1 MSLVLEPSLADLFHD
16 AMVASSAVAT
26 VTPVDHTRYLQD
38 PVGWMVDVLGV
49 DRESVAW
56 SEIAAYAT
64 HAWDGTPDPIVA
76 AFEHVAR
83 GEWVAVSSG
92 TGTGKTFGA
101 GALILWWL
109 AVRRDAIAVTVATKE
124 DQQTKGI
131 WREIGRLWP
140 RFQAQFP
147 DAKLD
152 TLRIRMEPWRG
163 DAWGAWAITAAPK
176 AGEESSTAVQ
186 GLHAKDLLA
195 VVDEGPGVWQ
205 AIITALVNTMTGD
218 NNVIAMYGNP
228 DHQQDALATFGQ
240 LSRVVPLR
248 ISALDHPNVVL
259 GEERVP
265 GAVTRRSIQLRA
277 DQYGEDGPLYL
288 SRVRGIAPEQ
298 AEHALI
304 RLAWC
309 EAAVRRGEDITT
321 APALKMGPRSL
332 GVDVAQ
338 SEAGDLAAIAAGVGA
353 CLLSVKAFPCPNAT
367 KLGRDVWAIMTAERV
382 APEHVGVDPI
392 GVGAAT
398 VNALDELTDA
408 RYLARVVR
416 CNGGGK
422 ALPASSRAPD
432 GSVMD
437 WLPDANTF
445 KNLRAQMWWQLR
457 EDLRN
462 GSIALPRDPTLFREL
477 TIVQFRDED
486 GKVTIES
493 KDDIRKRLG
502 KSPDRADAVVY
513 WNWVRPRTRVAAP
526 PPRGVDVARPLS
538 EIARRRPA
546 MAAISTPRYTGWRPG

>member
-1 MSLVLEPSLADLFHD
+1 MTLVAEPSLADLFR
-16 AMVASSAVAT
+16 SAVASTAT
-26 VTPVDHTRYLQD
+26 VAHAAPVDHSRYVTD
-38 PVGWMVDVLGV
+38 PVGWIVDVLGV
-49 DRESVAW
+49 ERESVVW
-56 SEIAAYAT
+56 SLRDAYAA
-64 HAWDGTPDPIVA
+64 HAWDGTPDPIARALELVA
-76 AFEHVAR
+76 QGR
-83 GEWVAVSSG
+83 WVAVSSG

-101 GALILWWL
+101 AALLLWWL

-131 WREIGRLWP
+131 WREVGRLWP
-140 RFQAQFP
+140 AFQAHFP

-195 VVDEGPGVWQ
+195 LVDEGPGVWP
-205 AIITALVNTMTGD
+205 AIVTALVNTMTGD
-218 NNVIAMYGNP
+218 NNVIAMFGNP
-228 DHQQDALATFGQ
+228 DHQQDTLATFGQ
-240 LSRVVPLR
+240 LSRVTPLR
-248 ISALDHPNVVL
+248 ISGLDHPNVVMGREL
-259 GEERVP
+259 IP
-265 GAVTRRSIQLRA
+265 GAVTRGSIQLRV
-277 DQYGEDGPLYL
+277 DQYGTEGPLYL

-309 EAAVRRGEDITT
+309 EAAVRRGEDIAT
-321 APALKMGPRSL
+321 APALRMGDHAL

-338 SEAGDLAAIAAGVGA
+338 SEAGDLAAVALGVGA
-353 CLLSVKAFPCPNAT
+353 ALLEVKAFPCPNAT
-367 KLGRDVWAIMTAERV
+367 KLGRDVWQMAREYRI
-382 APEHVGVDPI
+382 APEYIGVDPI

-408 RYLARVVR
+408 QHLARVIR
-416 CNGGGK
+416 CSGGAK

-437 WLPDANTF
+437 WLPDANKF

-462 GSIALPRDPTLFREL
+462 GAIALPRDPTLFREL
-477 TIVQFRDED
+477 TVVQFTDEN
-486 GKVTIES
+486 GLVTIES

-513 WNWVRPRTRVAAP
+513 WNWVRARTRASTQ
-526 PPRGVDVARPLS
+526 PPRGVDIARPLQ
-538 EIARRRPA
+538 EYAGRRHSAPA
-546 MAAISTPRYTGWRPG
+546 PFTTPRVTGWRP